1 MECVFRRSRQ
11 KQSLGYEDPLPS
23 QRLSVEYATM
33 LLIKLILYVMGT
45 GGSVLVGLLDYLWHD
60 KRTKNFK
67 IARVSLLFVVFPLL
81 LMLGI
86 LVIVRD
92 DRDHSSEVEGLSAR
106 LDEISRQAKNS
117 EKLSAKRD
125 AEHAIQL
132 SNIHEQN
139 KRLEAIIKPFVG
151 LAHQRHPEIS
161 NEEAL
166 EKLRLELTQ
175 VAERAAPNFRVNV
188 GTVKSVGQ
196 KGGVTAANVGS
207 IH

>member
-1 MECVFRRSRQ
+1 
-11 KQSLGYEDPLPS
+11 
-23 QRLSVEYATM
+23 M